1 MFNMNSDDL
10 LYNGFLK
17 SNSEMFRAQFKEELY
32 LPLQGQNNGLGQLL
46 VLPQC
51 GISYDLYTLLGHTN
65 RWLGS

>member
-32 LPLQGQNNGLGQLL
+32 LPLQGQNTGLGQLL
-46 VLPQC
+46 V
-51 GISYDLYTLLGHTN
+51 
-65 RWLGS
+65 